1 MWQQGKNIP
10 VTALRNTDVFS
21 SLMKNGVRV
30 CSELI
35 TLLILERRLYRFISV
50 TSRGLSGPIYNGR
63 GLEDEKLKKKLKA
76 PPPGALVGKGCKHS
90 GSSRPY
96 SNKIQ
101 SNVSLKASIIMKS
114 HLVYPEWSRRGAG
127 VEVMWRNLP
136 FNNFHFSKV
145 CNSHVFTNDVSQTLK
160 SVGNCS
166 HPSYDCSSPVLWGW
180 RTWVKI
186 PLV

>member
-63 GLEDEKLKKKLKA
+63 GLEDEKLKQKA
-76 PPPGALVGKGCKHS
+76 EGT
-90 GSSRPY
+90 SSR
-96 SNKIQ
+96 
-101 SNVSLKASIIMKS
+101 
-114 HLVYPEWSRRGAG
+114 G
-127 VEVMWRNLP
+127 VGGERM
-136 FNNFHFSKV
+136 
-145 CNSHVFTNDVSQTLK
+145 QTFWFQPTLFK
-160 SVGNCS
+160 
-166 HPSYDCSSPVLWGW
+166 
-180 RTWVKI
+180 
-186 PLV
+186 